1 MKKDPSMRDIS
12 RRRQRGVTL
21 IELLVA
27 VIIVG
32 ILGVIAYPNYTGH
45 LVKSRRAQAT
55 ACLQEAA
62 QFMERFYTTNLR
74 YDQTANA
81 TAAAVSLPTT
91 ACIQD
96 MNGRYV
102 ISIASVG
109 ANAFTLK
116 ATPQGAQ
123 ASADTLCG
131 TLGLSQA
138 GTKTITGTGTVA
150 ACW

>member
-1 MKKDPSMRDIS
+1 MKEDPTMRDPL

-27 VIIVG
+27 VVIVG
-32 ILGVIAYPNYTGH
+32 ILGMIAYPSYTSH

-62 QFMERFYTTNLR
+62 QYMERVYTTNLR
-74 YDQTANA
+74 YDQTA
-81 TAAAVSLPTT
+81 TTSIAVSLPTT

-96 MNGRYV
+96 LNGRYV
-102 ISIASVG
+102 LSIASVS
-109 ANAFTLK
+109 ANAFALK

-123 ASADTLCG
+123 ATADTQCG

>member
-1 MKKDPSMRDIS
+1 MKEDPTMRDPL

-27 VIIVG
+27 VVIVG
-32 ILGVIAYPNYTGH
+32 ILGMIAYPNYTSH

-62 QFMERFYTTNLR
+62 QYMERFYTTNLR
-74 YDQTANA
+74 YDQTA
-81 TAAAVSLPTT
+81 TTSIAVSLPTT

-96 MNGRYV
+96 LNGRYV
-102 ISIASVG
+102 LSIASVS
-109 ANAFTLK
+109 ANAFALK

-123 ASADTLCG
+123 ATADTQCG

>member
-1 MKKDPSMRDIS
+1 MKEDPTMRDPL

-27 VIIVG
+27 VVIVG
-32 ILGVIAYPNYTGH
+32 ILGMIAYPSYTSH

-62 QFMERFYTTNLR
+62 QYMERFYTTNLR
-74 YDQTANA
+74 YDQTA
-81 TAAAVSLPTT
+81 TTSIAVSLPTT

-96 MNGRYV
+96 LNGRYV
-102 ISIASVG
+102 LSIASVS
-109 ANAFTLK
+109 ANAFALK

-123 ASADTLCG
+123 ATADTQCG

-138 GTKTITGTGTVA
+138 GTKTITGAGTVA

>member
-1 MKKDPSMRDIS
+1 MKEDPTMRDPL
-12 RRRQRGVTL
+12 RRRQCGVTL

-27 VIIVG
+27 VVIVG
-32 ILGVIAYPNYTGH
+32 ILGMIAYPSYTSH

-62 QFMERFYTTNLR
+62 QYMERFYTTNLR
-74 YDQTANA
+74 YDQTA
-81 TAAAVSLPTT
+81 TTSIAVSLPTT

-96 MNGRYV
+96 LNGRYV
-102 ISIASVG
+102 LSIASVS
-109 ANAFTLK
+109 ANAFALK

-123 ASADTLCG
+123 ATADTQCG

>member
-1 MKKDPSMRDIS
+1 
-12 RRRQRGVTL
+12 VTL
-21 IELLVA
+21 IELMIA
-27 VIIVG
+27 VVIVG
-32 ILGVIAYPNYTGH
+32 ILGMIAYPSYTSH

-62 QFMERFYTTNLR
+62 QYMERFYTTNLR
-74 YDQTANA
+74 YDQTA
-81 TAAAVSLPTT
+81 TTSIAVSLPTT

-96 MNGRYV
+96 LNGRYV
-102 ISIASVG
+102 LSIASVS
-109 ANAFTLK
+109 ANAFALK

-123 ASADTLCG
+123 ATADTQCG

>member
-1 MKKDPSMRDIS
+1 MSPRTPP
-12 RRRQRGVTL
+12 RRQAGLTL
-21 IELLVA
+21 IELMVA
-27 VIIVG
+27 VAIVG
-32 ILGVIAYPNYTGH
+32 ILTIIAYPNYAGYMVRSKRN
-45 LVKSRRAQAT
+45 LAT

-62 QFMERFYTTNLR
+62 QYMERFYTTNLR
-74 YDQTANA
+74 YDQTA
-81 TAAAVSLPTT
+81 TTSIAVSLPTT

-96 MNGRYV
+96 LNGRYV
-102 ISIASVG
+102 LSIASVS
-109 ANAFTLK
+109 ANAFALK

-123 ASADTLCG
+123 ATADTQCG

>member
-1 MKKDPSMRDIS
+1 MRDPL

-27 VIIVG
+27 VVIVG
-32 ILGVIAYPNYTGH
+32 ILGMIAYPSYTSH

-62 QFMERFYTTNLR
+62 QYMERFYTTNLR
-74 YDQTANA
+74 YDQTA
-81 TAAAVSLPTT
+81 TTSIAVSLPTT

-96 MNGRYV
+96 LNGRYV
-102 ISIASVG
+102 LSIASVS
-109 ANAFTLK
+109 ANAFALK

-123 ASADTLCG
+123 ATADTQCG

>member
-1 MKKDPSMRDIS
+1 MKEDPTMRDPL

-27 VIIVG
+27 VVIVG
-32 ILGVIAYPNYTGH
+32 ILGMIAYPSYTSH

-62 QFMERFYTTNLR
+62 QYMERFYTTNLR
-74 YDQTANA
+74 YDQTA
-81 TAAAVSLPTT
+81 TTSIAVSLPTT

-96 MNGRYV
+96 LNGRYV
-102 ISIASVG
+102 LSIASVS
-109 ANAFTLK
+109 AHAFALK

-123 ASADTLCG
+123 ATADTQCG

>member
-1 MKKDPSMRDIS
+1 MKEDPTMRDPL

-27 VIIVG
+27 VVIVG
-32 ILGVIAYPNYTGH
+32 ILGMIAYPSYTSH

-62 QFMERFYTTNLR
+62 QYMERFYTTNLR
-74 YDQTANA
+74 YDQTA
-81 TAAAVSLPTT
+81 TTSIAVSLPTT

-96 MNGRYV
+96 LNGRYV
-102 ISIASVG
+102 LSIASVS
-109 ANAFTLK
+109 ANAFALK

-123 ASADTLCG
+123 ATADTQCG

>member
-1 MKKDPSMRDIS
+1 MKEDPTMRDPL

-27 VIIVG
+27 VVIVG
-32 ILGVIAYPNYTGH
+32 ILGMIAYPSYTSH

-62 QFMERFYTTNLR
+62 QYMERFYTTNLR
-74 YDQTANA
+74 YDQT
-81 TAAAVSLPTT
+81 TGGAAVSLPTT
-91 ACIQD
+91 SCIQD

-102 ISIASVG
+102 LSISSVS
-109 ANAFTLK
+109 ANAFVLK

-123 ASADTLCG
+123 ASADTQCG

>member
-1 MKKDPSMRDIS
+1 MKEDPTMRDPL

-27 VIIVG
+27 VVIVG
-32 ILGVIAYPNYTGH
+32 ILGMIAYPSYTSH

-62 QFMERFYTTNLR
+62 QYMERFYTTNLR
-74 YDQTANA
+74 YDQTA
-81 TAAAVSLPTT
+81 TTSIAVSLPTT

-102 ISIASVG
+102 LSISSVS
-109 ANAFTLK
+109 ANAFVLK

-123 ASADTLCG
+123 ASADTQCG
-131 TLGLSQA
+131 TLSLSQN
-138 GTKTITGTGTVA
+138 GTKAVSGTGSA
-150 ACW
+150 SSCW

>member
-1 MKKDPSMRDIS
+1 MKPNRQ
-12 RRRQRGVTL
+12 RRRQAGLTL
-21 IELLVA
+21 IELMVA
-27 VIIVG
+27 VCIVG
-32 ILGVIAYPNYTGH
+32 ILTMIAYPNYSSYVMRSKRN
-45 LVKSRRAQAT
+45 LAT

-62 QFMERFYTTNLR
+62 QYMERFYTTNLR
-74 YDQTANA
+74 YDQTA
-81 TAAAVSLPTT
+81 TTSIAVSLPTT

-96 MNGRYV
+96 LNGRYV
-102 ISIASVG
+102 LSIASVS
-109 ANAFTLK
+109 ANAFALK

-123 ASADTLCG
+123 ATADTQCG

>member
-1 MKKDPSMRDIS
+1 MRNTPPSPQRPL
-12 RRRQRGVTL
+12 RRQGGMTL
-21 IELLVA
+21 IELMIA
-27 VIIVG
+27 VVIVG
-32 ILGVIAYPNYTGH
+32 ILTMIAYPNYTSH
-45 LVKSRRAQAT
+45 VVKSRRGQAT
-55 ACLQEAA
+55 ACLQEAS

-74 YDQTANA
+74 YDQTA
-81 TAAAVSLPTT
+81 TTSIAVSLPTT

-96 MNGRYV
+96 LNGRYV
-102 ISIASVG
+102 LSIASVS
-109 ANAFTLK
+109 ANAFALK

-123 ASADTLCG
+123 ATADTQCG